1 MEQYSQETLGVLG
14 FQNLEKNLG
23 SLWLLLIFLL
33 LSTIT
38 LINNYTIYKSIQY
51 STYITYNPACD
62 YKHWQN
68 NKKYGANNA
77 RQGIGKIRW

>member
-51 STYITYNPACD
+51 STYITYNPIWRHF
-62 YKHWQN
+62 YTEQ
-68 NKKYGANNA
+68 KKKKDHL
-77 RQGIGKIRW
+77 QCI